1 MTEKNKTVLPIKDI
15 RLPEDV
21 FADFRGK
28 VKYKGDLLEA
38 VTSTLGPYG
47 WKVLLGI
54 AALIVLFFP
63 FSSV

>member
-28 VKYKGDLLEA
+28 VKYKGDLLES
-38 VTSTLGPYG
+38 TSDEWGDL
-47 WKVLLGI
+47 
-54 AALIVLFFP
+54 
-63 FSSV
+63 S